1 MRGNAELWA
10 EAARLARSAT
20 PAAVAT
26 VARQRGSLPMAS
38 DAKMLVTAEGRR
50 CGTVGGGCVE
60 ADVVRQ
66 ALETLEQGTPG
77 FARHTLNADAAGDIG
92 LSCGGT
98 VDLFLEPVFPSTE
111 MARLFD
117 AVATGIAAR
126 STVTVLTGLKWNG
139 GPEKVALVD
148 RRRVVVGAGERLV
161 ALAGTSEGRPGGVL
175 VDEEHS
181 VFVEWIPRMPRVIIF
196 GAGHVGT
203 AIARVAA
210 DAGFHVVITDDR
222 EDFAN
227 KDKVPEA
234 HEIIVGDF
242 NSVLDD
248 LTIDEDDYI
257 LATTRGHSYDANIIQ
272 RTAGSRARYVGM
284 LGSKRKRAVIWK
296 VLAGA
301 GVATEALERVH
312 CPIGLEIG
320 ADTPGEIAVSV
331 MADLIRTRRLAESGE

>member
-1 MRGNAELWA
+1 M
-10 EAARLARSAT
+10 
-20 PAAVAT
+20 
-26 VARQRGSLPMAS
+26 
-38 DAKMLVTAEGRR
+38 
-50 CGTVGGGCVE
+50 
-60 ADVVRQ
+60 
-66 ALETLEQGTPG
+66 
-77 FARHTLNADAAGDIG
+77 
-92 LSCGGT
+92 
-98 VDLFLEPVFPSTE
+98 DLFLEPVFPSAE
-111 MARLFD
+111 MARLFE

-126 STVTVLTGLKWNG
+126 STVTGLTGLKWNG

-148 RRRVVVGAGERLV
+148 RRRVVVGTGERMV
-161 ALAGTSEGRPGGVL
+161 ALAGACEGRSGGVL

-196 GAGHVGT
+196 GAGHIGA

-227 KDKVPEA
+227 KDRVPEA
-234 HEIIVGDF
+234 HEIVVGDF

-284 LGSKRKRAVIWK
+284 LGSKRKRFVIWK
-296 VLAGA
+296 VLAGDGSA
-301 GVATEALERVH
+301 GARQVAHRSGDRSRYARRNRRVGGGRPNSNAPPSGVGRVIPLENRW
-312 CPIGLEIG
+312 
-320 ADTPGEIAVSV
+320 
-331 MADLIRTRRLAESGE
+331 ESFRAFPRPHPHE